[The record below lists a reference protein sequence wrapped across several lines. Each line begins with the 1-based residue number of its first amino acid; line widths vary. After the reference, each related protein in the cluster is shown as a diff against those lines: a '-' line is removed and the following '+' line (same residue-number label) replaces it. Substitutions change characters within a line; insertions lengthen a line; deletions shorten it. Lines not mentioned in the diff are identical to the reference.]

1 MYQQRN
7 PIDQLKHALR
17 TGDVLVIF
25 ITINVAVFLFIKLL
39 ETFLFLTKSNYV
51 SPVEGLSGIAHLLAI
66 PSSLPSLIIKPWTV
80 LTYMFLHTDIWHILL
95 NMLVLYFS
103 GKMFLEVFSS
113 SRFIKTY
120 IWGGIAGAILFIVSF
135 NFFPVFSGTLDK
147 SVALGASASVM
158 AILFGVA
165 AKRPFLPV
173 YLFPIPF
180 FQIKLIYMAIL
191 FFILDIVSIPDG
203 NAGGHIAHIG
213 GALYGFLSVMVPIN
227 RFSLSRY
234 FNRFRFNKSKQKRR
248 YRTNTQ
254 NTGSRPASDDEYN
267 LNKKLHQQRIDAILD
282 KISKSGYSSLTS
294 EEKELLFKNSSR
306 N

>member
-66 PSSLPSLIIKPWTV
+66 PSSLPSLIIQPWTV

-135 NFFPVFSGTLDK
+135 NFFPVF
-147 SVALGASASVM
+147 
-158 AILFGVA
+158 F
-165 AKRPFLPV
+165 
-173 YLFPIPF
+173 
-180 FQIKLIYMAIL
+180 
-191 FFILDIVSIPDG
+191 
-203 NAGGHIAHIG
+203 
-213 GALYGFLSVMVPIN
+213 
-227 RFSLSRY
+227 RY
-234 FNRFRFNKSKQKRR
+234 F
-248 YRTNTQ
+248 
-254 NTGSRPASDDEYN
+254 G
-267 LNKKLHQQRIDAILD
+267 
-282 KISKSGYSSLTS
+282 
-294 EEKELLFKNSSR
+294 
-306 N
+306 